1 MIDPHH
7 IKKDFPI
14 LARIINDKPLI
25 YLDNASTSQKPKSV
39 IDAITHY
46 YANSN
51 ANIHRAV
58 YTIAQEADAGY
69 ESTREAVKTFIN
81 AGSTEEI
88 IFTRN
93 TTEGINLV
101 ARTWAE
107 TNINEGDIIIVSA
120 LEHHSNLVPW
130 QQVAIKKNA
139 KLAIIPL
146 SRDPETP
153 YLLDLEWLK
162 KFLEDHGSSIK
173 LIAITHASN
182 VTGTI
187 NPIKEIAALAHG
199 LTDAKILID
208 GAQSAPHLPVD
219 VQDLDCDFFAFS
231 AHKMLGPTGVGVLY
245 AKKNILE
252 EMPPF
257 LFGGDMI
264 REVHQ
269 RDATWNDLPWKF
281 EAGTSNIA
289 DVIAFKEAITYL
301 TNLGMAQ
308 VREHDQKLIA
318 YAREKLIAI
327 PNLKL
332 HIPKENKDMTG
343 VISFAIS
350 GIHPHDIAEVLN
362 SENVCI
368 RGGNHCA
375 KPLMESLSVP
385 ATARISFSVYNTEE
399 DIDIAVAAILKAKKI
414 FNIT

>member
-1 MIDPHH
+1 MFDPHL

-14 LARIINDKPLI
+14 LSRMIENKPLV
-25 YLDNASTSQKPKSV
+25 YLDSASTSQKPKSV
-39 IDAITHY
+39 IDAITNY

-51 ANIHRAV
+51 ANIHRGV
-58 YTIAQEADAGY
+58 YTIAQEADAAY
-69 ESTREAVKTFIN
+69 EATRESVKTFIN
-81 AGSTEEI
+81 AKSTEEI

-101 ARTWAE
+101 AYTWAE
-107 TNINEGDIIIVSA
+107 QNIHEGDIIIVSA
-120 LEHHSNLVPW
+120 LEHHSSLIPW

-139 KLAIIPL
+139 KLAVIPL
-146 SRDPETP
+146 SRNPETP
-153 YLLDLEWLK
+153 YLLDMEWLK
-162 KFLEDHGSSIK
+162 KYLTENKSVK

-187 NPIKEIAALAHG
+187 NPIKEIASLAHQLG
-199 LTDAKILID
+199 STKILID
-208 GAQSAPHLPVD
+208 GAQSAAHLPID
-219 VQDLDCDFFAFS
+219 VQDLDCDFLAFS
-231 AHKMLGPTGVGVLY
+231 SHKMLGPTGVGVLY
-245 AKKNILE
+245 GKKNLLE

-281 EAGTSNIA
+281 EAGTQNIA

-301 TNLGMAQ
+301 TNLGMEN
-308 VREHDQKLIA
+308 VRQHDQKLIT
-318 YAREKLIAI
+318 YARAKLENIK
-327 PNLKL
+327 NLKL
-332 HIPKENKDMTG
+332 HIPKNDTDMTG

-362 SENVCI
+362 SKNVCI

-375 KPLMESLSVP
+375 KPLMESISVP

-399 DIDIAVAAILKAKKI
+399 DIDVAIEAILKAKKI
-414 FNIT
+414 FNIS

>member
-1 MIDPHH
+1 MFDPHL

-14 LARIINDKPLI
+14 LSRMIENKPLV
-25 YLDNASTSQKPKSV
+25 YLDSASTSQKPKSV
-39 IDAITHY
+39 IDAITNY

-51 ANIHRAV
+51 ANIHRGV
-58 YTIAQEADAGY
+58 YTIAQEADAAY
-69 ESTREAVKTFIN
+69 EATRESVKTFIN
-81 AGSTEEI
+81 AKSTEEI

-101 ARTWAE
+101 AYTWAE
-107 TNINEGDIIIVSA
+107 QNIHEGDIIIVSA
-120 LEHHSNLVPW
+120 LEHHSSLIPW

-139 KLAIIPL
+139 KLAVIPL
-146 SRDPETP
+146 SRNPETP
-153 YLLDLEWLK
+153 YLLDMEWLK
-162 KFLEDHGSSIK
+162 KYLTENKSVK

-187 NPIKEIAALAHG
+187 NPIKEIASLAHQLG
-199 LTDAKILID
+199 SAKILID
-208 GAQSAPHLPVD
+208 GAQSTAHLPID

-231 AHKMLGPTGVGVLY
+231 SHKMLGPTGVGVLY
-245 AKKNILE
+245 GKKNLLE

-281 EAGTSNIA
+281 EAGTQNIA

-301 TNLGMAQ
+301 TNLGMEN
-308 VREHDQKLIA
+308 VRQHEQKLIA
-318 YAREKLIAI
+318 YARAKLENIK
-327 PNLKL
+327 NLKL
-332 HIPKENKDMTG
+332 HIPKNDTDMTG

-362 SENVCI
+362 SKNVCI

-375 KPLMESLSVP
+375 KPLMESISVP

-399 DIDIAVAAILKAKKI
+399 DIDVAIEAILKAKKI
-414 FNIT
+414 FNIS